1 MFDEFVISKTS
12 KLFNV
17 LSSEIRIK
25 IIYYLMENDSLTFT
39 ELSEKLNVPQNTLSS
54 HLKILFDGSYI
65 YKEQKWRN
73 INYSIREK
81 KLEKIIEIA
90 ISILKDKWKG
100 NWEKIDSAKKS
111 LDKIMNEKKVYCK
124 NTKTQSG

>member
-1 MFDEFVISKTS
+1 MIDEFVISKTA

-25 IIYYLMENDSLTFT
+25 IIYHLIENNSLTVT
-39 ELSEKLNVPQNTLSS
+39 ELSEKLNIPQNTLSS

-65 YKEQKWRN
+65 QKEQNWRN

-81 KLEKIIEIA
+81 KLEKIIDIA
-90 ISILKDKWKG
+90 ISILKNKWEG
-100 NWEKIDSAKKS
+100 NWEKIDNAKNDFK
-111 LDKIMNEKKVYCK
+111 KIVNNKK
-124 NTKTQSG
+124 GE

>member
-1 MFDEFVISKTS
+1 
-12 KLFNV
+12 
-17 LSSEIRIK
+17 
-25 IIYYLMENDSLTFT
+25 MENDSLTVT

-54 HLKILFDGSYI
+54 HLKILFDGSYV

-90 ISILKDKWKG
+90 ISILKDKWEG

-111 LDKIMNEKKVYCK
+111 LDKIMNGKKVSRK